1 VAGKGVNM
9 FDQNLEDLLKWRK
22 AYQAKL
28 LENKQLIN
36 ALEKKNELIE
46 DLMSKIEKLTTKK
59 TTRKKKDSSKEEASN
74 KEK

>member
-1 VAGKGVNM
+1 M

>member
-1 VAGKGVNM
+1 MAGKGVNM